1 MRSGPCMHVLTS
13 APFPSP
19 QVRDEKKQA
28 ELSKQLS
35 MNRAH
40 NEAAVGA
47 LRQRLT
53 HCEQDL
59 DALYADP
66 TGVRESARE
75 LLTTADQTIPTLQ
88 ALLSQLDE
96 RRRQV
101 GEPLTAC

>member
-1 MRSGPCMHVLTS
+1 MRSGPCMHVITT
-13 APFPSP
+13 APCPSP

-101 GEPLTAC
+101 GEPPSAC

>member
-1 MRSGPCMHVLTS
+1 MRSGPCMHVLTT
-13 APFPSP
+13 APCPSP
-19 QVRDEKKQA
+19 QARDEKKQA

-101 GEPLTAC
+101 GEPLSTC